1 MLHRVFC
8 EWKKSAYSQRR
19 LKQALSFILRQQLIR
34 KSFWRFYDR
43 AIVVPEKR
51 VRFHLQKKFFKRWNI
66 FATAQEI
73 KRQYSNLSFIKNRS
87 MSPIITTPY
96 KRQKPKMKTYGRK
109 PSAPKV
115 RFNSKKSPAALL
127 ERKMNVVLRL

>member
-1 MLHRVFC
+1 MHFLKEKNVTVYCCCTYASHCILGKLHKVL
-8 EWKKSAYSQRR
+8 YT
-19 LKQALSFILRQQLIR
+19 LSV
-34 KSFWRFYDR
+34 KNT
-43 AIVVPEKR
+43 ATTK
-51 VRFHLQKKFFKRWNI
+51 KKFFNRWNI

-73 KRQYSNLSFIKNRS
+73 KRQHSKLSFIKNRS

-96 KRQKPKMKTYGRK
+96 KRKKPKMKTYGRK